1 MMYSHSQSTPY
12 PYDKTIHQLFE
23 SQVEKT
29 PNNPAIILEPEKLT
43 YRELNCK
50 ANQLARLL
58 IEKGIQTDQI
68 VGIFMERSIEMVIG
82 ILAILK
88 AGGAYVPIDIEYPQ
102 ERIQYMLKDSQT
114 KIVLTQ
120 KSLVGLI
127 READF
132 HDQVITFEDPAIIM
146 QDDSNLNLVYK
157 STDLAYVIYT
167 SGTTG
172 NPKGTMLEHK
182 GISNLIDYFLKILEI
197 TPNDR
202 VGQFASISFDASV
215 SEFFMALLTG
225 ASLYMIPKDT
235 INDFVSFETY
245 LNRNEISIITL
256 PPTYLI
262 HLDPERILY
271 LRKLI
276 TAGSATSFP
285 LVNKWKDKLTYINAY
300 GPTES
305 SICASTWIA
314 KTEEVQNHSIPIG
327 SPIQN
332 TQIYIINQNLEKV
345 SFGEAGE
352 LCISGI
358 GLARGYWNRPEL
370 TSEKFVSN
378 PFLPGEKMYKT
389 GDLAKW
395 LPNGLIEYIGRMDHQ
410 VKIRGH
416 RVELGEVET
425 VLLRH
430 HKIQEAAVIAKKD
443 TLEQAYLCAY
453 FVETE
458 QVSITELREY
468 IAKELPMYMIPSYFV
483 RLDKMPLTPNDKIDR
498 KALPEPDTSSL
509 ETTEYEAPTTE
520 IEQILADIWQSV
532 LGNNRVGISD
542 NFYALGGD
550 SIKAIQVAARL
561 YAHQLKLET
570 KDLLKHPTIKE
581 LVPLLKRT
589 VQKSEQ
595 GIVEGVVELTP
606 IQQWFFDQQFT
617 NMHHFN
623 QSYVL
628 SHSNGIDEKLIQE
641 VFDKI
646 IDHHDALRMVYTQ
659 ENGKVSQINRGKVGP
674 LYDFF
679 SFDLRSNQDVQQAIY
694 EETYRLQSQINLNEG
709 PLVKLA
715 VFHTQNGDH
724 LFIAIH
730 HLVVDGI
737 SWRILFEDIGIA
749 YAQLLES
756 KDISLPEKTDSFKDW
771 SLQVKK
777 YANSKELLHEISYWK
792 ELESTAKH
800 TPLPKDFENSYVKQ
814 DSIHHMKIELS
825 VEETDHLLKNVNHAY
840 QTEINDILLS
850 ALGLT
855 LLEWAKVDQI
865 LINLEGHGREDIS
878 EQAHIARTVGWF
890 TCQYPVLLKMDKSD
904 DLSYHIKMVKENL
917 RNIPNKG
924 IGYEILKYITDKEVK
939 ASLSFTL
946 QPEITFNYLGQFD
959 SDLEGQGFT
968 RSPYS
973 RGNSLGADGKNNISP
988 EMESYLVLNITGAIE
1003 KGRLNLS
1010 FSYSDQQYKEQSI
1023 KQLSDSYKYHLLR
1036 LITHCVEKKE
1046 TERTPSDF
1054 SIKGLELEDVDDIF
1068 NLLEESMK

>member
-1 MMYSHSQSTPY
+1 MIHSHSLTTPY
-12 PYDKTIHQLFE
+12 LSDKTIHQLFE
-23 SQVEKT
+23 SQAEKT
-29 PNNPAIILEPEKLT
+29 PDNPAIILEQEKLT
-43 YRELNCK
+43 YQELNSK

-58 IEKGIQTDQI
+58 IEKGVQTDQI
-68 VGIFMERSIEMVIG
+68 VGIFMDRSIEMVIS

-88 AGGAYVPIDIEYPQ
+88 AGGAYVPIDVEYPQ

-120 KSLVGLI
+120 HALVGLI

-132 HDQVITFEDPAIIM
+132 QGQVITFEDPAIMM
-146 QDDSNLNLVYK
+146 QAELNLNLDCK

-182 GISNLIDYFLKILEI
+182 GIVNLIDYFQKILEI

-225 ASLYMIPKDT
+225 ASLYMIAKDT
-235 INDFVSFETY
+235 INDFVSFETFM
-245 LNRNEISIITL
+245 NQHKISIITL

-262 HLDPERILY
+262 HLNPERILY

-285 LVNKWKDKLTYINAY
+285 LVNKWKDRVTYMNAY

-314 KTEEVQNHSIPIG
+314 KTEDAGQQAVPIG

-332 TQIYIINQNLEKV
+332 TQIYILNPNLEEV
-345 SFGEAGE
+345 PFGETGE

-358 GLARGYWNRPEL
+358 GLARGYWNLPEL
-370 TSEKFVSN
+370 TSEKFITH
-378 PFLPGEKMYKT
+378 PYLPGEKMYKT

-395 LPNGLIEYIGRMDHQ
+395 RSDGTIEYIGRMDHQ

-425 VLLRH
+425 VLLRY
-430 HKIQEAAVIAKKD
+430 HKIREAAVIAKKD
-443 TLEQAYLCAY
+443 ELEQAYLCAY

-458 QVSITELREY
+458 QVSTTELREHV
-468 IAKELPMYMIPSYFV
+468 AKDLPVYMIPSYFV

-498 KALPEPDTSSL
+498 KALPEPHASL
-509 ETTEYEAPTTE
+509 LDTTEFEAPTTE
-520 IEQILADIWQSV
+520 IEAILAEIWQSV
-532 LGNNRVGISD
+532 LGNNRVGIHD

-561 YAHQLKLET
+561 YAYQLKLET
-570 KDLLKHPTIKE
+570 KDLLKHPTITE
-581 LVPLLKRT
+581 IVPLLKQT
-589 VQKSEQ
+589 SKKSEQ
-595 GIVEGVVELTP
+595 GIVEGEVGLTP

-617 NMHHFN
+617 NMHHYN

-628 SHSNGIDEKLIQE
+628 SHPNGIDEVLIRK
-641 VFDKI
+641 VFDKMI
-646 IDHHDALRMVYTQ
+646 EHHDALRMVYKQ
-659 ENGKVSQINRGKVGP
+659 VNGRIKQINRGKTGP

-679 SFDLRSNQDVQQAIY
+679 TFDLRSNQDVQQAIY
-694 EETYRLQSQINLNEG
+694 EESYRLHSQINLNEG
-709 PLVKLA
+709 PLVKLGL
-715 VFHTQNGDH
+715 FHTQKGDH

-730 HLVVDGI
+730 HLIVDGI
-737 SWRILFEDIGIA
+737 SWRILFEDISTA
-749 YAQLLES
+749 YAQVLES
-756 KDISLPEKTDSFKDW
+756 KEIVLPEKTDSFQEW
-771 SLQVKK
+771 SLEIEK
-777 YANSKELLHEISYWK
+777 YATSKELLHEIPYWQA
-792 ELESTAKH
+792 LESIAKP
-800 TPLPKDFENSYVKQ
+800 TPLPKDFENSLVKQ
-814 DSIHHMKIELS
+814 NSIQHMKMELS
-825 VEETDHLLKNVNHAY
+825 VEDTGHLLKNVNHAY

-850 ALGLT
+850 GLSLA

-865 LINLEGHGREDIS
+865 LINVEGHGREDII
-878 EQAHIARTVGWF
+878 EQANIARTVGWF
-890 TCQYPVLLKMDKSD
+890 TCQYPVLVKMDKSD
-904 DLSYHIKMVKENL
+904 DLSYHIKSVKENL
-917 RNIPNKG
+917 RKIPNKG
-924 IGYEILKYITDKEVK
+924 IGYEILKYKTAKEINT
-939 ASLSFTL
+939 SLSFSL
-946 QPEITFNYLGQFD
+946 QPSITFNYLGQFD

-973 RGNSLGADGKNNISP
+973 QGNSLGADGKNNISP
-988 EMESYLVLNITGAIE
+988 EMESNMVLHITGVIE
-1003 KGRLNLS
+1003 NGRMNLS
-1010 FSYSDQQYKEQSI
+1010 FSYSDQQYKEESI
-1023 KQLSDSYKYHLLR
+1023 KQLGDKYKYHLLR
-1036 LITHCVEKKE
+1036 LIRHCMEKEE

-1068 NLLEESMK
+1068 GLLEESMK